1 MRQLML
7 LDKSLEHEKQKIAE
21 KVLIAPEDATK
32 VEFNDHLE
40 EVLPQNQEK
49 AHAFFIIVPDRK
61 EIPSVG
67 LVVRLV

>member
-1 MRQLML
+1 ML

-49 AHAFFIIVPDRK
+49 AHTFFIIVPD
-61 EIPSVG
+61 
-67 LVVRLV
+67 